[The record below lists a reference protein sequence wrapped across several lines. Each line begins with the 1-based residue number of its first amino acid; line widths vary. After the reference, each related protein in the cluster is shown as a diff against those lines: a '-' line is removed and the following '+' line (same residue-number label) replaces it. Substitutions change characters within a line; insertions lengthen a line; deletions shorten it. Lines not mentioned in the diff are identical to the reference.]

1 MLKRV
6 MGKASFITV
15 QDMTGRIQFYVA
27 QGSVGEKVYADFKTW
42 DIGDIVTMYLE
53 YILLRHD

>member
-15 QDMTGRIQFYVA
+15 QDMTGRIQFYVS
-27 QGSVGEKVYADFKTW
+27 QNSVGDAGVCRF
-42 DIGDIVTMYLE
+42 
-53 YILLRHD
+53 